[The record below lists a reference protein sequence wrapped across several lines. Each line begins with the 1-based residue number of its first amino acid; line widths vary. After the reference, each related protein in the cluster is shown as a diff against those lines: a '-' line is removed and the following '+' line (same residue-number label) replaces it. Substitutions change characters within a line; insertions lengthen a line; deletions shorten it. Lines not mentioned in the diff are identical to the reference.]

1 MISLRATSF
10 VLVLLLA
17 AAPEFTQAQV
27 TLGQAHT
34 CALLADNTVRCWG
47 ANDVGQAAA
56 GSRTAVGDEQDEL
69 LTIEALEVGGP
80 VAQIEAGGFHTCAL
94 RQDGGIR
101 CWGDGADG
109 KLGQGDTQT
118 RGTASDDLDGLPDVA
133 LGTTASRITAGFRHT
148 CALTSAGGVR
158 CWGSGTFGQTGTGST
173 TALGDAPGEIA
184 ALSDLPL
191 GRPATAVVA
200 GAYHTCAL
208 LDDATVKC
216 WGLDSFGQLGR
227 GSNQAIGDAPDEV
240 ATLVAIPIP
249 PARAVV
255 AGFGHTCALLTDG
268 RVSCWGDG
276 FFGQLGYGSTD
287 IIGDEPGE
295 VAAAPPIQFSSPAA
309 ELTAGRDHT
318 CARLG
323 DGSVTC
329 WGLGSFGQTGMDTD
343 QRLGDEP
350 GERADLLSSLALP
363 LPVLTLDAG
372 ATHTCAV
379 LDDMTLRCWGSGAQG
394 RLGLGDTQTRGAQ
407 SGDMA
412 ALPTVPIGADVLPVE
427 LVSFEGVAS
436 GSRVVLRWQTA
447 AETNNAGFVVEH
459 ASLAEATE
467 SALPTPQLWTPLHTV
482 AGAGTTVE
490 AQRYAWTT
498 PELAPGRHRFRL
510 RQRDLDGSEHLSPV
524 VEVAVGLD
532 GAGFVL
538 TAFSPNPARDGSHT
552 TLHVTIRQ
560 HVRAD
565 VIDLLGRT
573 VTTVWDSELSADRA
587 QPLHV
592 DAARLGAGLYLLRV
606 QGERF
611 VTTTP
616 LRVVR

>member
-1 MISLRATSF
+1 MISARPACV
-10 VLVLLLA
+10 VLFLILA
-17 AAPEFTQAQV
+17 AAPSFAQAQV

-34 CALLADNTVRCWG
+34 CALLADHTVRCWG
-47 ANDVGQAAA
+47 ANDAGQAAA
-56 GSRTAVGDEQDEL
+56 GPRTAIGDEKDEL
-69 LTIEALEVGGP
+69 STVEALDVGGS

-118 RGTASDDLDGLPDVA
+118 RGTALNDLDGLQDVA
-133 LGTTASRITAGFRHT
+133 LGTTASRITAGLRHT
-148 CALTSAGGVR
+148 CALTTAGGIR
-158 CWGSGTFGQTGTGST
+158 CWGSGTFGQTGAGST
-173 TALGDAPGEIA
+173 AALGDAPGEIA
-184 ALSDLPL
+184 VLSDLPL
-191 GRPATAVVA
+191 GRPATDVVA

-227 GSNQAIGDAPDEV
+227 GSNQPMGDQPGEV
-240 ATLVAIPIP
+240 AALSAVPIP
-249 PARAVV
+249 AARSLV
-255 AGFGHTCALLTDG
+255 AGFGHTCALLTNG
-268 RVSCWGDG
+268 RVACWGDG

-287 IIGDEPGE
+287 IVGDAPGE
-295 VAAAPPIQFSSPAA
+295 VAALTPISFSSPAA

-318 CARLG
+318 CAKLS

-329 WGLGSFGQTGMDTD
+329 WGLGSFGQTGMDSN

-350 GERADLLSSLALP
+350 GERADLLPSVALP
-363 LPVLTLDAG
+363 SPVLTLDAG

-394 RLGLGDTQTRGAQ
+394 RLGLGDTRTRGDQ

-412 ALPTVPIGADVLPVE
+412 ALTPVPIGADVLPVE

-447 AETNNAGFVVEH
+447 AETDNVGFVVEH
-459 ASLAEATE
+459 ASLTDATE
-467 SALPTPQLWTPLHTV
+467 STLPAPPLWTPLHTI
-482 AGAGTTVE
+482 AGAGTTNE
-490 AQRYAWTT
+490 TQRYAWTT
-498 PELAPGRHRFRL
+498 PDLTPGRHRFRL
-510 RQRDLDGSEHLSPV
+510 RQRDLDGSEHLSPI

-532 GAGFVL
+532 GSGFLL
-538 TAFSPNPARDGSHT
+538 TSLHPNPARDASHA
-552 TLHVTIRQ
+552 TLHVSVRQ

-573 VTTVWDSELSADRA
+573 IATVWDGELDADRA
-587 QPLHV
+587 QPLDV
-592 DAARLGAGLYLLRV
+592 DAAHLGAGLYLLRV

-611 VTTTP
+611 ATTTP
-616 LRVVR
+616 LRVVH